1 MAERKKP
8 PLPRAFQ
15 DSIRAQWAST
25 ASIVLVLPVALLI
38 AGERLPPDE
47 TDDTRQ
53 LLEFIDILLASFAVM
68 WLIFTVLYLVWTHR
82 LFARMPP
89 GRLREVAAIQG
100 RSKASLSDELSG
112 LGGASSWSVNAAFT
126 AVLASVA
133 LMVFSDRLP
142 HLVAPALAIGMA
154 ASSWATM
161 AYAFALRYLRLDAQ
175 SPCFDFVVERPLRF
189 TDYLSHSLMVST
201 LSGSAGTPKTRP
213 ALQAQRTHTVLAFV
227 FNAVVVALTV
237 SLVVSTVLR

>member
-1 MAERKKP
+1 MAEP
-8 PLPRAFQ
+8 DNAPLPRAFQ
-15 DSIRAQWAST
+15 DSVRAQWAST

-38 AGERLPPDE
+38 AGERLVPEESEDP
-47 TDDTRQ
+47 RQ
-53 LLEFIDILLASFAVM
+53 LLAFIDILLASFALM
-68 WLIFTVLYLVWTHR
+68 WLIFTVLYLIWTHR
-82 LFARMPP
+82 LFARMSS
-89 GRLREVAAIQG
+89 GQLREVAAVQG

-112 LGGASSWSVNAAFT
+112 LGGASSWSVNAAVT

-133 LMVFSDRLP
+133 LMMFSDRLP
-142 HLVAPALAIGMA
+142 HLLAPALAVGMA

-175 SPCFDFVVERPLRF
+175 GACFDFVVERPLRF

-201 LSGSAGTPKTRP
+201 LSGAAATPTTRP
-213 ALQAQRTHTVLAFV
+213 ALHAQRTHAVLAFI

>member
-1 MAERKKP
+1 MAEP
-8 PLPRAFQ
+8 DNAPLPRAFQ
-15 DSIRAQWAST
+15 DSVRAQWASLV
-25 ASIVLVLPVALLI
+25 SIALVLPASLVLS
-38 AGERLPPDE
+38 EDRKLPE
-47 TDDTRQ
+47 TTDSSVR
-53 LLEFIDILLASFAVM
+53 LLAIADLLVIVFALM
-68 WLIFTVLYLVWTHR
+68 WLVFTVLYLAWTHR
-82 LFARMPP
+82 LFARMPS

-100 RSKASLSDELSG
+100 RTKAKLRDELTG

-142 HLVAPALAIGMA
+142 HLVAPVLAVGMA

-201 LSGSAGTPKTRP
+201 LGSAAATPRTRA